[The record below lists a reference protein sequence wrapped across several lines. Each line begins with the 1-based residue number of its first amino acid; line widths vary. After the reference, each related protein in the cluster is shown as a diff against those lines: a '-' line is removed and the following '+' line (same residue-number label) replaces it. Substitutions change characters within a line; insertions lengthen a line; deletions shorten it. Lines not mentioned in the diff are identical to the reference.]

1 MAEPNMIYKIAALEM
16 LDKAGEPLSNMQ
28 ITGFFLFCGFDGL
41 CHGTSLLCEG
51 ASILL
56 QYVL

>member
-28 ITGFFLFCGFDGL
+28 ITPTISMSSRC
-41 CHGTSLLCEG
+41 
-51 ASILL
+51 
-56 QYVL
+56 